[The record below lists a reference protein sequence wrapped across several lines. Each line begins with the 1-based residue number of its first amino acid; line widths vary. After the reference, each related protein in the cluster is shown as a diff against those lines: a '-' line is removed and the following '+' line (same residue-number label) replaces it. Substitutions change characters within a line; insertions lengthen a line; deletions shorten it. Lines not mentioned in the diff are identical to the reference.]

1 MSWILKFRPMSA
13 VLLLGLLSACQTARE
28 FPAPGSHWKNAQGQL
43 QYTTPK
49 RSVIGEIILSGNGL
63 QDFQLDYLAGPGV
76 PLMRLRA
83 SGATARAEGI
93 FAGVG
98 GSWQGNPAHAHG
110 RLANWVALRE
120 VFAALETRINV
131 PSATLHSQPGAAV
144 PWTAQ
149 LTQTPGE
156 PQRIRV
162 EFPKTK
168 ERFTFVLM
176 R

>member
-1 MSWILKFRPMSA
+1 MSWIFNFRPISA

-43 QYTTPK
+43 QYSTPK
-49 RSVIGEIILSGNGL
+49 RSVIGEIALSGNGL

-76 PLMRLRA
+76 PLMRLRE
-83 SGATARAEGI
+83 SGDTARAEGI

-98 GSWQGNPAHAHG
+98 GNWQGAAAHAHG
-110 RLANWVALRE
+110 RLASWVALRE
-120 VFAALETRINV
+120 VFAALETHINA
-131 PSATLHSQPGAAV
+131 PSATVQSKPGAV
-144 PWTAQ
+144 YPWTAQ
-149 LTQTPGE
+149 LTQSPGE

-162 EFPKTK
+162 EFPRTS